1 MCVMVFGAATAARP
15 GVGARS
21 AVKNQLEAR
30 LAREWQQRGPLAW
43 ALLPFACVFG
53 TIAAA
58 RRAAFS
64 FGWLKSVRIGVPVVV
79 IGNVTVGGTGKTP
92 TVIALV
98 EALRAAGFQPGV
110 VSRGYGAR
118 IDRPTAVTPASS
130 PEEAG
135 DEPLLI
141 ARRTGAP
148 VWVCPDRVAAAQAL
162 CAAHRDVDV
171 IVSDDGL
178 QHYRLARDAELVVF
192 DHRLGGNGFLL
203 PAGPLREPLSRER
216 DATLINNPYERTLPP
231 WPNTFA
237 LQLTP
242 GDAWHLGNPALRRPL
257 AQFGGERVLAAA
269 GIGAPERFFATLRA
283 AGLTPDT
290 RALPDHYAFRR
301 NPFADVDADAILITE
316 KDAVKLGAWHD
327 ARIWV
332 VPVEAALDHR
342 LIELVVEKVRG
353 RSPA

>member
-1 MCVMVFGAATAARP
+1 MRTGIVLMSEAKA
-15 GVGARS
+15 
-21 AVKNQLEAR
+21 QLETR

-43 ALLPFACVFG
+43 AMLPFACVFG
-53 TIAAA
+53 AIAAA
-58 RRAAFS
+58 RRAAFAL
-64 FGWLKSVRIGVPVVV
+64 GWLKAQRVGVPVVV
-79 IGNVTVGGTGKTP
+79 VGNVTVGGTGKTP

-98 EALRAAGFQPGV
+98 EALRVAGFQPGV

-118 IDRPTAVTPASS
+118 ITRPTPVTAASA
-130 PEEAG
+130 PQDAG

-162 CAAHRDVDV
+162 RAAHSEVDV

-203 PAGPLREPLSRER
+203 PAGPLREPLSRRR
-216 DATLINNPYERTLPP
+216 DATLINNPYQRTLPP

-237 LQLTP
+237 LTLTP

-257 AQFGGERVLAAA
+257 AQFSGERVLAAA
-269 GIGAPERFFATLRA
+269 GIGSPERFFATLRA
-283 AGLTPDT
+283 AGLTPET
-290 RALPDHYAFRR
+290 RALPDHYAFSS
-301 NPFADVDADAILITE
+301 NPFAAVDAEAILITE
-316 KDAVKLGAWHD
+316 KDAVKLGTWHD

>member
-1 MCVMVFGAATAARP
+1 MSEVNHP
-15 GVGARS
+15 
-21 AVKNQLEAR
+21 LEAR
-30 LAREWQQRGPLAW
+30 VAREWQQRGPLAW
-43 ALLPFACVFG
+43 ALLPFAALFG
-53 TIAAA
+53 AIAGA
-58 RRAAFS
+58 RRIAFS
-64 FGWLKSVRIGVPVVV
+64 RGWLKSVRVGVPVIVV
-79 IGNVTVGGTGKTP
+79 GNVTVGGTGKTP

-98 EALRAAGFQPGV
+98 EALRAAGFQPGI

-118 IDRPTAVTPASS
+118 IVRPTAVTPASS
-130 PEEAG
+130 PQAAG

-178 QHYRLARDAELVVF
+178 QHYRLARDVEVVVF

-203 PAGPLREPLSRER
+203 PAGPLREPLSRRR

-231 WPNTFA
+231 WPNTYA

-242 GDAWHLGNPALRRPL
+242 GDAWHLGNPELRRPL
-257 AQFGGERVLAAA
+257 AQFSGDRLMAAA
-269 GIGAPERFFATLRA
+269 GIGSPERFFATLRA
-283 AGLTPDT
+283 AGLTPAT
-290 RALPDHYAFRR
+290 RALPDHYAFTT
-301 NPFADVDADAILITE
+301 NPFTDVDADAILITE
-316 KDAVKLGAWHD
+316 KDAVKLGSWHD